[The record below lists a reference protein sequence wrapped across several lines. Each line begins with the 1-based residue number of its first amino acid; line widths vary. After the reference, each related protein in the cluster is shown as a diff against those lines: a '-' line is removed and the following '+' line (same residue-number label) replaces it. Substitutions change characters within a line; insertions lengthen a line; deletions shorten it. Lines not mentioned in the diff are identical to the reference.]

1 MTAPRPERAFPSDV
15 GGIDLRER
23 RDIESGRQPLNLSVL
38 CLVLAASPALTDAKK
53 HFEAGKI
60 DDVFLALENQ
70 KLPAEDKA
78 AATDLLTKASAAALE
93 KKDGVM
99 ALSLAELALKQTKD
113 HPAAL
118 EAASRASRLLE
129 QFEQAETYADKW
141 IRADGKNAAPRLL
154 RAELALEAADWQVA
168 IDQLKAVK
176 PPAGAMADAFAR
188 VKARAEGELKDR
200 TSAMTRVDNLQRAL
214 MNAAAEAKKHPEAAG
229 LVAQNNGGVVVYSTA
244 WCGYCR
250 KAKAWL
256 TKKGIAFT
264 ERDIEKDPGAAEELA
279 GKAQRAGVKPNG
291 VPVIDARGTLVLG
304 FDEQRLEQLL

>member
-1 MTAPRPERAFPSDV
+1 MNV
-15 GGIDLRER
+15 
-23 RDIESGRQPLNLSVL
+23 SVL
-38 CLVLAASPALTDAKK
+38 CLLLAAGPALTDAKK
-53 HFEAGKI
+53 HFDAGKI
-60 DDVFLALENQ
+60 DEVFLALENQ
-70 KLPAEDKA
+70 KLPPEDVGP
-78 AATDLLTKASAAALE
+78 ATELLTKASVAAHG
-93 KKDGVM
+93 KKDGFM

-113 HPAAL
+113 HGPAL
-118 EAASRASRLLE
+118 EAASRASRLLD
-129 QFEQAETYADKW
+129 QFEQAESYADKW
-141 IRADGKNAAPRLL
+141 IRADGKSPAARLL

-176 PPAGAMADAFAR
+176 PPAGPMAEAFAR
-188 VKARAEGELKDR
+188 VSKKAEAEVKERKA
-200 TSAMTRVDNLQRAL
+200 AMTQVDNLQRAL
-214 MNAAAEAKKHPEAAG
+214 MNAAAEAKKNPGAAG
-229 LVAQNNGGVVVYSTA
+229 LVAQNNGGVVVYSTS

-279 GKAQRAGVKPNG
+279 GKAQKAGVKPGG